1 MSITL
6 IIISITALVSFNC
19 FSNRSLFDK
28 LKFNAYAVA
37 QQKQWYRLFSHALVH
52 GDWMHLG
59 VNMFVLWSFGSSV
72 ERYFTAYFGFKG
84 TVLFIILYLGG
95 VAFASVSALIKHK
108 DNYYYNSVGAS
119 GAVGA
124 VLFASILLNPMSS
137 IYLFFIPI
145 GIPAFIF
152 GPMYIAY
159 EVYMAKRYNDNIAHD
174 AHYWGAVFGFI
185 LPILFEPKLFVVFL
199 EQIF

>member
-6 IIISITALVSFNC
+6 IIIGITALMSINC
-19 FSNRSLFDK
+19 FSNRWLFDK
-28 LKFNAYAVA
+28 LLFNAYSVSH
-37 QQKQWYRLFSHALVH
+37 QKQWYRVFSHALVH

-59 VNMFVLWSFGSSV
+59 VNMFVLWSFGTSV
-72 ERYFTAYFGFKG
+72 ERYFNAYFGFKG
-84 TVLFIILYLGG
+84 TILFIILYIGG
-95 VAFASVSALIKHK
+95 VAFATASALLKHK

-124 VLFASILLNPMSS
+124 VLFASVLLNPMSS

-152 GPMYIAY
+152 GPLYIAY
-159 EVYMAKRYNDNIAHD
+159 EVYMSKRSSDNIAHD

-185 LPILFEPKLFVVFL
+185 LPILFEPKLFLAFIN
-199 EQIF
+199 QIF

>member
-6 IIISITALVSFNC
+6 IIIAITVLVSFNC

-28 LKFNAYAVA
+28 LLFNAYSVSH
-37 QQKQWYRLFSHALVH
+37 QKQWYRIFSHALVH

-59 VNMFVLWSFGSSV
+59 VNMFVLWSFGTSV

-84 TVLFIILYLGG
+84 TILFIILYLGG
-95 VAFASVSALIKHK
+95 VAFASASALIKHK

-137 IYLFFIPI
+137 IYLLFIPI

-152 GPMYIAY
+152 GPLYIAY
-159 EVYMAKRYNDNIAHD
+159 EVYMAKRSNDNIAHD
-174 AHYWGAVFGFI
+174 AHYWGAAFGFV
-185 LPILFEPKLFVVFL
+185 LPILFEPKLFLVFI